1 MTELQAPVA
10 LQRKPSPVKTTIL
23 SVCRIGI
30 AAVFPLI
37 PSPGPNMPATPT
49 KFKVVSNER
58 VRDDQRRSAEYFER
72 MNQAA
77 STPNPIGATISVA
90 HLATAIRSAAKMGLR
105 EKEAVCDRV
114 YAAQP
119 NLLGSV
125 LAVRSFG
132 VDMATIDVLLDIL
145 IVLQLAVEESGQV
158 LATVTEADQERE
170 LSRFTASVRFAEGL
184 SRKAFAQSFK
194 QTTAYKREPFL
205 LAHVVDVLKRSGIA
219 GFRDEASKYSFL
231 AAMNLVN
238 CVATAKR
245 VGGDARQPR

>member
-1 MTELQAPVA
+1 
-10 LQRKPSPVKTTIL
+10 
-23 SVCRIGI
+23 
-30 AAVFPLI
+30 
-37 PSPGPNMPATPT
+37 MPATPT
-49 KFKVVSNER
+49 KLKVVSDGQGS
-58 VRDDQRRSAEYFER
+58 DDQRRATEYFAW
-72 MNQAA
+72 MIQAA
-77 STPNPIGATISVA
+77 SASAPIGPTISVA

-105 EKEAVCDRV
+105 EKESVCDRV
-114 YAAQP
+114 YTAQP

-125 LAVRSFG
+125 LALRSLG
-132 VDMATIDVLLDIL
+132 VGVATIDVLLDIL

-170 LSRFTASVRFAEGL
+170 LRRFTASIRFAEGL
-184 SRKAFAQSFK
+184 SGNAFTQSFM

-219 GFRDEASKYSFL
+219 DFRDEASKYSYL

-245 VGGDARQPR
+245 ISGDSRQSK

>member
-1 MTELQAPVA
+1 
-10 LQRKPSPVKTTIL
+10 
-23 SVCRIGI
+23 
-30 AAVFPLI
+30 
-37 PSPGPNMPATPT
+37 
-49 KFKVVSNER
+49 
-58 VRDDQRRSAEYFER
+58 

-77 STPNPIGATISVA
+77 RASAPTGPTISVA
-90 HLATAIRSAAKMGLR
+90 HLAAAIRSAAKMGLR

-114 YAAQP
+114 YTAQP

-145 IVLQLAVEESGQV
+145 IVLQLAVELSGQV

-184 SRKAFAQSFK
+184 TGNAFAQAFK
-194 QTTAYKREPFL
+194 QATAYKREPFL
-205 LAHVVDVLKRSGIA
+205 LTHVVDVLKRSGIA
-219 GFRDEASKYSFL
+219 DFRDEASKYPFL

-245 VGGDARQPR
+245 IGGDARQPR